1 MHTASFYLNDSTVSF
16 RSRFGHQGKPHN
28 LEEAIYLCG
37 EVLHLHPVWHK
48 SRGVSLGN
56 REGRFRMRFSQ
67 RGGVDDMNRAIG
79 LLREALTLRLPG
91 NSSHDTLNT
100 LALPLQIR
108 YDKLDIG
115 RMAIHMAMQLFTI

>member
-1 MHTASFYLNDSTVSF
+1 
-16 RSRFGHQGKPHN
+16 
-28 LEEAIYLCG
+28 
-37 EVLHLHPVWHK
+37 
-48 SRGVSLGN
+48 
-56 REGRFRMRFSQ
+56 MRFSQ

-115 RMAIHMAMQLFTI
+115 ENPNKIIDLCRDLLLRPYGHPYGHATLHNLVSVLCSHSTQTRKNDDVKEVIRLPRLVGGFAFTVPE